1 MFSAVSCP
9 LQLFGRRPGPGDG
22 GVRELA
28 NARRTAK
35 KKINKVIWKQGSD
48 PVCARR
54 SSGEESEFIKGKKS
68 KKHEK

>member
-1 MFSAVSCP
+1 MW
-9 LQLFGRRPGPGDG
+9 
-22 GVRELA
+22 ELA